1 MKIVHV
7 VRQFYPSVGGLED
20 YVLNLA
26 KEQRSAGH
34 EVIVL
39 TLNSDFQTEKLLPD
53 TEEHQGIKVQRLPW
67 KGSKRYPICRP
78 NLALLN
84 QMDIVHVHAVD
95 FFIDYLSLMR
105 RLGRLTA
112 PLVLS
117 THGGFFHTKNNQRL
131 KKIFFDVVTRWTLG
145 GVEGVVCCSSNDYS
159 MFAPIS
165 RLAQLVNNGIRVKK
179 FGPGVP
185 NGSAPADDLVYLGR
199 FSGNKRLPWL
209 IENFA
214 KLEHPAG
221 CLKIIGR
228 SKTGDVSALVSLVQ
242 RLGCD
247 DKVKLIFDI
256 TDDEIADHIV
266 NSKFTVSASEYE
278 GFGLGVVELMS
289 YGLVPFLAEEPLSFK
304 DFVNDSGA
312 GQIFD
317 ISPSSFKSKYETLIA
332 EWSPAA
338 AVNAASY
345 AKQFSWTTVAEEI
358 FNVYE
363 STLENGVGAYR

>member
-1 MKIVHV
+1 MKIVHI

-20 YVLNLA
+20 YVLNLS

-39 TLNSDFQTEKLLPD
+39 TLDSDFQTGNKLSD
-53 TEEHQGIKVQRLPW
+53 TEEHQGIKVLRLPW
-67 KGSKRYPICRP
+67 KGSKRYPLCRP
-78 NLALLN
+78 NLELLN
-84 QMDIVHVHAVD
+84 QMDVVHVHAVD

-117 THGGFFHTKNNQRL
+117 THGGFFHTRKNQWI
-131 KKIFFDVVTRWTLG
+131 KKVFFEVITRWTLG
-145 GVEGVVCCSSNDYS
+145 GVEAVVCNSSNDYS
-159 MFAPIS
+159 VFAPIS
-165 RLAQLVNNGIRVKK
+165 RRAQMVNNGIRVKK
-179 FGPGVP
+179 FGAGTS
-185 NGSAPADDLVYLGR
+185 NGSAPVDDLVYLGR
-199 FSGNKRLPWL
+199 FSENKRLPWL

-221 CLKIIGR
+221 LLKIIGR
-228 SKTGDVSALVSLVQ
+228 SKTGDAAELTSLVQ

-256 TDDEIADHIV
+256 GDEEIADHIV

-289 YGLVPFLAEEPLSFK
+289 YGHVPFLAEEPLSFK
-304 DFVNDSGA
+304 DFVNDSGV
-312 GQIFD
+312 GQIFNVG
-317 ISPSSFKSKYETLIA
+317 PSSFKSKYEMLIS
-332 EWSPAA
+332 EWSPSA
-338 AVNAASY
+338 AVSAASY

-363 STLENGVGAYR
+363 STLENSVSAYR